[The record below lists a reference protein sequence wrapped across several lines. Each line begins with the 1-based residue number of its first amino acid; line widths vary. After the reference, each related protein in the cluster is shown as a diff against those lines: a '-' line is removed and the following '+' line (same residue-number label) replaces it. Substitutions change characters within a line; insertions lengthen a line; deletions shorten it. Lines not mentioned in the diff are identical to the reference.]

1 MGMRGHGPR
10 GMMGQKEKRSRPMR
24 VLLGRMMH
32 YLGRFRRIVV
42 VGAILSLMATI
53 VSVIDPIILMIGINS
68 VMVINPVLETIL
80 TLTLLYFILKVTSWA
95 MMGINT
101 WILAGA
107 QAGFIQN
114 IQEDIYAK
122 LLRSDLSYHKGEQ
135 SGNVTSR
142 VTSDTVELGTG
153 VQVLI
158 DFASQALMLVSSFV
172 LLFVVSPFIALTS
185 LVVLPGVLFITVLF
199 GTVGQRIMLASR
211 RASGEVSGQIAENLS
226 GIHVAKAFNREEE
239 LAEKMMDL
247 NQKSYHHGFR
257 FMILMSAMQPLVRSI
272 GQFALAA
279 MLFVAGSLAVG
290 TLPSLNLGEV
300 FLGIT
305 LIGRFLWPLLA
316 LSMMFTQ
323 VQSSMAAMDR
333 VSDVLDSKPA
343 ISDAADAVP
352 LEDECD
358 GISFQDVTFEYVT
371 DTPVLNN
378 VNFSIEPGEMVAIV
392 GHTGAGKTTIAALV
406 NRFYDPKEGGI
417 FIGGQDLRLVTQQSL
432 HDSMSLIPQE
442 PYLFDDSIFENIR
455 YGSPEATDEEI
466 YEICKIIGAN
476 EFIEVLADGYDT
488 IIIEGGKNLS
498 AGQRQM
504 ITIARTMLADPKI
517 LILDEAT
524 SRLDAYSESLV
535 QDAQERLFS
544 NRTTIVIAHRLT
556 TIANASRVFVFD
568 HGDLVEEGTHEELL
582 ALNGVFK
589 SLYDTYYAHQGI
601 DEITEEVAEM
611 AKSEVEK
618 HGVAEETP
626 IQSGPGMMM
635 MGMGG
640 GMHGG
645 MGGGMGGMKP
655 SPEMIEKIK
664 ERYKS
669 DPDSIPPPMREMIEK
684 MIEAEGK
691 PDDKKSDLRTSEM
704 IGHSGPAGSGRPS
717 PEMINMMKER
727 YKSDPDSI
735 PPNMRTRLQE
745 LIEAEEMTDD
755 KKDEVSKRETVG
767 HGGPIG
773 SGRPTPEMIEKLK
786 EQYKADPDSLPPN
799 VREMIARR
807 IAEDE
812 ESED

>member
-1 MGMRGHGPR
+1 MAMHGRRGPTALA
-10 GMMGQKEKRSRPMR
+10 GQKEKRSRPIR
-24 VLLGRMMH
+24 ILLGQMVG
-32 YLGRFRRIVV
+32 YLGRFKRIVAI
-42 VGAILSLMATI
+42 GAVLSLVATI
-53 VSVIDPIILMIGINS
+53 VAVFDPLILKFGIEA
-68 VMVINPVLETIL
+68 VLAENPVIESIL
-80 TLTLLYFILKVTSWA
+80 FLTGLYVLFKVTSWTLSSV
-95 MMGINT
+95 NT

-107 QAGFIQN
+107 QAGFVQN
-114 IQEDIYAK
+114 IQEDLYAN
-122 LLRSDLSYHKGEQ
+122 LLRADLSYHKSEQ

-153 VQVLI
+153 VQVII
-158 DFASQALMLVSSFV
+158 DFSSQALMLVSSF
-172 LLFVVSPFIALTS
+172 LLLWWVNPLIALTT
-185 LVVLPGVLFITVLF
+185 LVVLPGVIFITVLF

-211 RASGEVSGQIAENLS
+211 RASGAVSGQIAENLS
-226 GIHVAKAFNREEE
+226 GIHVAKAFNREKE
-239 LAEKMMDL
+239 LAENMMEL

-290 TLPSLNLGEV
+290 TLPLISIGDL
-300 FLGIT
+300 FLGVV
-305 LIGRFLWPLLA
+305 LINRFLWPLLS
-316 LSMMFTQ
+316 LSMMATQ
-323 VQSSMAAMDR
+323 VQASMAAMDR
-333 VSDVLDSKPA
+333 VMDILESKPA
-343 ISDAADAVP
+343 IADAIDAEP
-352 LEDECD
+352 LAEESD
-358 GISFQDVTFEYVT
+358 GIYFQDVTFEYVEN
-371 DTPVLNN
+371 TPVLNN

-392 GHTGAGKTTIAALV
+392 GHTGAGKTTIASLV
-406 NRFYDPKEGGI
+406 NRFYDPLKGGI
-417 FIGGQDLRLVTQQSL
+417 FIGGQNLRLVTQESL

-442 PYLFDDSIFENIR
+442 PYLFDDTIFENIR
-455 YGSPEATDEEI
+455 YGRPDATEEEI
-466 YEICKIIGAN
+466 YAICKEIGAN

-568 HGDLVEEGTHEELL
+568 HGDLVEQGTHEELL

-589 SLYDTYYAHQGI
+589 SLYDTYYAHQGV
-601 DEITEEVAEM
+601 DELTEEVAEV

-618 HGVAEETP
+618 HGVKETP
-626 IQSGPGMMM
+626 TPSGHGMMM

-640 GMHGG
+640 GMAA
-645 MGGGMGGMKP
+645 GMGGMKP

-664 ERYKS
+664 EKYKK
-669 DPDSIPPPMREMIEK
+669 DPDSIPPPMRDMIKQMIEVEK
-684 MIEAEGK
+684 MG
-691 PDDKKSDLRTSEM
+691 DDKKEKVGKQET
-704 IGHSGPAGSGRPS
+704 IGHS
-717 PEMINMMKER
+717 
-727 YKSDPDSI
+727 
-735 PPNMRTRLQE
+735 
-745 LIEAEEMTDD
+745 
-755 KKDEVSKRETVG
+755 
-767 HGGPIG
+767 GPIG

-786 EQYKADPDSLPPN
+786 EQYKNDPDSLPPN

-812 ESED
+812 E